1 MLCLYVAA
9 RVVKKVYACLPKVAC
24 VKFMTGA
31 LQHCTSTAPLAT
43 IQPSALE
50 HSDYDTKTTCHKR
63 SITEERCQLEPCGMT
78 QPLLPRGSMMAE
90 PINAYV
96 IKSSPHCKIHPRAE
110 TARRYIATQYLRKST
125 HAPHQPT
132 NAQQPRL
139 QTETKAFTR
148 ACTNTIACAKLST
161 A

>member
-1 MLCLYVAA
+1 
-9 RVVKKVYACLPKVAC
+9 
-24 VKFMTGA
+24 MTGA
-31 LQHCTSTAPLAT
+31 LQHCTITASLAT
-43 IQPSALE
+43 IKHSTFQQ
-50 HSDYDTKTTCHKR
+50 SDYDTKATCHKC
-63 SITEERCQLEPCGMT
+63 STTEERCQLEPCGMT
-78 QPLLPRGSMMAE
+78 QPLLPHGSMMAD
-90 PINAYV
+90 PINGYV
-96 IKSSPHCKIHPRAE
+96 ITSSPHCKIHPRAE

-148 ACTNTIACAKLST
+148 ACTNTIACANLST